1 MIETCKEYITC
12 RGQQTIWSQEREA
25 VKEKLT
31 QCIVLNNV
39 YRKTYSVVKSQPF
52 LPDQEPFRFSENYVF
67 GKFDA
72 FCVRLG
78 KIIATFDLIDDYNN
92 LFMRRMEGLLLGECK
107 QNIG

>member
-1 MIETCKEYITC
+1 MIETCKDYITC
-12 RGQQTIWSQEREA
+12 RDQQTIWSQEREI
-25 VKEKLT
+25 VKDKLMH
-31 QCIVLNNV
+31 CIVLNKV
-39 YRKTYSVVKSQPF
+39 YRKTYSTVKSQPF

-72 FCVRLG
+72 FCARLG

-107 QNIG
+107 FCM